1 MADGLGAVVRVTKA
15 GTTVTRGMQ
24 IQIKNLAE
32 TQAYFVR
39 LLSETSGRGLEDLIS
54 KATARAH
61 RYTTMIVHVD
71 TGRLKNSLFPRTHGR
86 GNFAYGIVGTNVAY
100 APYEHDRGGSH
111 AFFER
116 TVDEEGPAIIR
127 QFDDDLAREVRR

>member
-1 MADGLGAVVRVTKA
+1 MADGLELEIT
-15 GTTVTRGMQ
+15 
-24 IQIKNLAE
+24 NLAK
-32 TQAYFVR
+32 TQAHLVR
-39 LLSETSGRGLEDLIS
+39 LLQEASGRGLEGLIS

-61 RYTTMIVHVD
+61 RYATMIVHVD

-86 GNFAYGIVGTNVAY
+86 GNFAYGIVGTNVVY

-111 AFFER
+111 AFFAR

-127 QFDDDLAREVRR
+127 QFDEDLAREVGR